1 MVPTWLAPARCIQ
14 VLPIRHPLRRLCLK
28 KASGHQRY
36 EMKVEIIIAAILLVL
51 CDGALAQ
58 TACPQGV
65 AAGSAQ
71 CGPSSLVNPTDSGN
85 RPEASPLPQ
94 VKWADRWGAIAD
106 AWPSIAGFVT
116 CCPSKGQAQWG
127 ALDAFQTGGGGK

>member
-1 MVPTWLAPARCIQ
+1 MRISDWSSDVCSSDL
-14 VLPIRHPLRRLCLK
+14 RHPLRRLCLK
-28 KASGHQRY
+28 RAPGHQRY

-71 CGPSSLVNPTDSGN
+71 CGPSSLVNPNDSGN

-94 VKWADRWGAIAD
+94 VKWADKIGR
-106 AWPSIAGFVT
+106 
-116 CCPSKGQAQWG
+116 AQS
-127 ALDAFQTGGGGK
+127 ALQSLMRISYAVFCLKKKKNNTNTK